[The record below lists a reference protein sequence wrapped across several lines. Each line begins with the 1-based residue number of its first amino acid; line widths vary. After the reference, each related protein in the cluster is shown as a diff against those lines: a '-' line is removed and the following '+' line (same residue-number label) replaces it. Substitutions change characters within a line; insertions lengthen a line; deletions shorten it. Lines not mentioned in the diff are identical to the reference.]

1 MIEKSRFNIKFD
13 KILQILCKEIYDSP
27 LSMLR
32 ENVQNAY
39 DAILIRKRY
48 DSSMEGGSIRVTI
61 DGKSISVLDNGIGM
75 TQDNLNK
82 NYWTAGSSGKNNEYA
97 KAAGVVGTFGIG
109 AMANFGVCQQLKV
122 ITRYYNSDL
131 TITSWVNKDDLSH
144 DEECIQT
151 SLTENK
157 LDEPGTNVE
166 VELDNEHNISVN
178 DAIEYLSPFVKYLQ
192 VPLYINDN
200 LVSCQNY
207 KLPIASIN
215 EISIEGEEKL
225 NDGLIFNYRI
235 LLNKNNFVNP
245 RIELS
250 NINSSY
256 SNNAFGEIVL
266 NSTENSIYGLRNG
279 FGLSQIPIVSEFD
292 MGGVANLINLVPT
305 AGRDAISRQSVDF
318 VMRLVSCADT
328 LVAKA
333 IAKSEMADNS
343 RELILYIRNHSDY
356 SLADNIKIGVANT
369 EERISLG
376 QIQSNIDG
384 KNVMY
389 YSGSDKSIINLS
401 SG

>member
-1 MIEKSRFNIKFD
+1 MIKKSRFNIKFD

-39 DAILIRKRY
+39 DAILIRKKY
-48 DSSMEGGSIRVTI
+48 DLSMKEGCIRVII

-144 DEECIQT
+144 EEECIQT

-157 LDEPGTNVE
+157 LDEPGTTVE

-215 EISIEGEEKL
+215 EVSIEGEEKL
-225 NDGLIFNYRI
+225 NDGLNFNYRI

-256 SNNAFGEIVL
+256 SKTAFGDIVL
-266 NSTENSIYGLRNG
+266 NSTDYSIYGLRNG
-279 FGLSQIPIVSEFD
+279 FGL
-292 MGGVANLINLVPT
+292 
-305 AGRDAISRQSVDF
+305 
-318 VMRLVSCADT
+318 
-328 LVAKA
+328 
-333 IAKSEMADNS
+333 
-343 RELILYIRNHSDY
+343 
-356 SLADNIKIGVANT
+356 
-369 EERISLG
+369 
-376 QIQSNIDG
+376 
-384 KNVMY
+384 
-389 YSGSDKSIINLS
+389 
-401 SG
+401 

>member
-1 MIEKSRFNIKFD
+1 MIKKSRFNIKFD

-39 DAILIRKRY
+39 DAILMRKKY
-48 DSSMEGGSIRVTI
+48 DSSMKEGCIRVTI

-144 DEECIQT
+144 EEECIQT

-157 LDEPGTNVE
+157 LDEPGTTVE

-215 EISIEGEEKL
+215 TL
-225 NDGLIFNYRI
+225 LII
-235 LLNKNNFVNP
+235 
-245 RIELS
+245 
-250 NINSSY
+250 
-256 SNNAFGEIVL
+256 
-266 NSTENSIYGLRNG
+266 T
-279 FGLSQIPIVSEFD
+279 
-292 MGGVANLINLVPT
+292 
-305 AGRDAISRQSVDF
+305 
-318 VMRLVSCADT
+318 
-328 LVAKA
+328 
-333 IAKSEMADNS
+333 
-343 RELILYIRNHSDY
+343 
-356 SLADNIKIGVANT
+356 
-369 EERISLG
+369 
-376 QIQSNIDG
+376 
-384 KNVMY
+384 
-389 YSGSDKSIINLS
+389 
-401 SG
+401 